1 MTTTANSGWTL
12 NELAERAGAEL
23 KGDGSRR
30 VTGFSTLTDA
40 GSDDLAFLAN
50 PAYLKHLTSTNAAAV
65 LVSPEHAD
73 QCPTNALVLKNPY
86 LGFALLSSCFARTP
100 QQATVGIHP
109 SACVSES
116 AVIGENVSIAAHT
129 VIGDNVRIGDG
140 SIIGPGCFIGD
151 DSELG
156 AEALLYANVTIY
168 HGVMIGERVIIH
180 SSAVVG
186 GDGFGFAHDG
196 RQWVK
201 IAQIGGVTIGN
212 DVEIGASSSIDRGA
226 LGDTII
232 GNDVK
237 IDSQVQVAHN
247 VQVGDH
253 SALAGCVG
261 VAGSTKI
268 GRGCLLGGGVGLGG
282 HIEIADGVT
291 LTGMSMVTN
300 SIPEPGVYSSGT
312 GVLPNAQWRKSVV
325 RFRQLDSLAK
335 RIGKLEKS

>member
-1 MTTTANSGWTL
+1 MNTTASSGWTL
-12 NELAERAGAEL
+12 GELARLAKAEL
-23 KGDGSRR
+23 KGEADRR
-30 VTGFSTLTDA
+30 VTGFATLVDA
-40 GSDDLAFLAN
+40 GPDDIAFLAN
-50 PAYLKHLTSTNAAAV
+50 PAYLKHLAGTRAAAV
-65 LVSPEHAD
+65 LVSPAHAAE
-73 QCPTNALVLKNPY
+73 CPANALVLDNPY
-86 LGFALLSSCFARTP
+86 LGFARLSSCFARTE
-100 QQATVGIHP
+100 QTTTAGIHP
-109 SACVSES
+109 SAVISDTAELGEGVSIGPNV
-116 AVIGENVSIAAHT
+116 VIGER
-129 VIGDNVRIGDG
+129 VRLGNG
-140 SIIGPGCFIGD
+140 VKIGPGCFVGD
-151 DSELG
+151 DSEIG
-156 AEALLYANVTIY
+156 DDGLLYANVCIY
-168 HGVMIGERVIIH
+168 HGVSIGDRVIIH
-180 SSAVVG
+180 ASSVVG

-196 RQWVK
+196 RGWIK
-201 IAQIGGVTIGN
+201 IAQIGSVVIGN

-282 HIEIADGVT
+282 HIELCDGVV

-300 SIPEPGVYSSGT
+300 SIREPGVYSSGT
-312 GVLPNAQWRKSVV
+312 GVMKNGEWRKSVV

-335 RIGKLEKS
+335 RLNKLEKS